1 MNWMILTDTKDTE
14 NVNSVVNF
22 LKGKKT
28 KPLVFEITDNAVTK
42 LDEFCKYLMK
52 ATHCVFI
59 TAEGTVLKDNPFLLY
74 AAGFLSGRNIPSFV
88 PKELKSASKLI
99 LKDFAPFE
107 AINKLISILEK
118 NYPEYLKEEARKN
131 AHKKLFD
138 DGIPFTPDSFSFHIA
153 KDNLET
159 CELFVEAGMDVNCRD
174 SAGTPM
180 ICIAARS
187 GRNSMIEWLLEK
199 GADIDAISKDRG
211 YSAVMDAVW
220 KSSLDI
226 VKLLI
231 EKGANLNFIANDGQS
246 ALILATG
253 ASNPRICEILVKNG
267 ADPTYKDRMGMSSL
281 DYARLFRKTELA
293 KLYEEYVK

>member
-14 NVNSVVNF
+14 NVISVTDF

-28 KPLVFEITDNAVTK
+28 KPLVFEINDNAENK
-42 LDEFCKYLMK
+42 LDEFCKYLLK
-52 ATHCVFI
+52 AAHCIFI

-74 AAGFLSGRNIPSFV
+74 ASGFLSGRNIPTFV
-88 PKELKSASKLI
+88 PKTLKS
-99 LKDFAPFE
+99 D
-107 AINKLISILEK
+107 NKLVFKEFTPYDSIMKLVAKLEK
-118 NYPEYLKEEARKN
+118 NYPAYLQEEAKKI
-131 AHKKLFD
+131 AHKKLFEA
-138 DGIPFTPDSFSFHIA
+138 GIPFTPDSFSFYIA
-153 KDNLET
+153 KQKEDVCN
-159 CELFVEAGMDVNCRD
+159 LFVEAGMDVDCRD

-187 GRNSMIEWLLEK
+187 GRKSMIDWLLEK
-199 GADIDAISKDRG
+199 GADINAISQDRG

-226 VKLLI
+226 VKILI
-231 EKGANLNFIANDGQS
+231 EKGANLNFIANDGQT
-246 ALILATG
+246 ALIVATG

-267 ADPTYKDRMGMSSL
+267 ADPTFKDRMGMSSL
-281 DYARLFRKTELA
+281 DYARLFKKTELA